1 MSKVPKKSAR
11 IGRFEIIRPLGR
23 GATATVYLARDPR
36 HDRQIAL
43 KVIKFGGDLE
53 EGEARVK
60 QHRRLRKLFQ
70 TEGAVAGRLDH
81 PNIVKVYDTVV
92 DDNTAL
98 MAMEYVEGTTLAEYC
113 AFDKLLPLPR
123 VVGII
128 FKCCLA
134 LDYAYRQGVV
144 HRDIKPANIMVGLD
158 DNPKIMDFGLA
169 LNVQKQ
175 TEHDSTFVTGVGSP
189 AYMSPEQVKG
199 YALNQQTD
207 LYSLGIV
214 LFMMLTGRVPFRAKH
229 YPELIYK
236 IINSDAPSVSAL
248 NPAIPP
254 ELDPIV
260 KRALE
265 KDLYSRYRTGADFGK
280 DLASARYQLKDEE
293 AEKLNNRF
301 ELLRSLPVF
310 AQFERVELW
319 EVLRI
324 TSWRKVGDGVPL
336 MEEGNDS
343 RTFGVLIDGEVEVSL
358 DHRLLARLGP
368 GEVLGEIA
376 FLSPAQAVRSA
387 TVVAVGEV
395 TFLEVNLAAYELAS
409 EECKEHFQSLLVGAL
424 IRRLRSANAKVMQ
437 HAPPARIPLPSLLNL
452 ELVPEPGLDPLPAT
466 GALPWPGPS
475 GFPKARPGAGT
486 LPPTAPPEAP
496 APPGDSASLP
506 AIDLPEAFVS
516 AANSSFGTSRTLVL
530 APDGLEG
537 STTGATVRSRT
548 RESP

>member
-1 MSKVPKKSAR
+1 VSEAAAR
-11 IGRFEIIRPLGR
+11 PVKIGRFQIIRQIGR
-23 GATATVYLARDPR
+23 GATATVYLANDPR
-36 HDRQIAL
+36 HDREVAL

-53 EGEARVK
+53 AGEARVK

-92 DDNTAL
+92 DENTAL
-98 MAMEYVEGTTLAEYC
+98 MAMEYVDGVTLAEYC
-113 AFDKLLPLPR
+113 AFDRLLPLPR

-144 HRDIKPANIMVGLD
+144 HRDIKPANIMVGPD
-158 DNPKIMDFGLA
+158 DTPKIMDFGLA

-175 TEHDSTFVTGVGSP
+175 AEHDSTFVMGVGSP

-207 LYSLGIV
+207 IYSLGVV

-260 KRALE
+260 RRALE
-265 KDLYSRYRTGADFGK
+265 KDLYSRYRTGADFAK
-280 DLASARYQLKDEE
+280 DLAAARYQLKDEE
-293 AEKLNNRF
+293 ADKLNDRF
-301 ELLRSLPVF
+301 ELLRSLPAF
-310 AQFERVELW
+310 TEFERVELW

-324 TSWRKVGDGVPL
+324 TTWRKVGDGVAL
-336 MEEGNDS
+336 MEEGEES

-358 DHRLLARLGP
+358 EGRVLARLGP
-368 GEVLGEIA
+368 GEVLGEMS
-376 FLSPAQAVRSA
+376 FLSPHEPSRCA
-387 TVVAVGEV
+387 TVVAVGDI
-395 TFLEVNLAAYELAS
+395 TFLEVNLSAYELAS
-409 EECKEHFQSLLVGAL
+409 EECKEHFQNLLIGAL
-424 IRRLRSANAKVMQ
+424 IRRLRSANAKVIA
-437 HAPPARIPLPSLLNL
+437 HAPAARPPIPGALTL
-452 ELVPEPGLDPLPAT
+452 ELMPDPAFDP
-466 GALPWPGPS
+466 P
-475 GFPKARPGAGT
+475 AGT
-486 LPPTAPPEAP
+486 R
-496 APPGDSASLP
+496 
-506 AIDLPEAFVS
+506 S
-516 AANSSFGTSRTLVL
+516 AANSAFGGLRSSGTTS
-530 APDGLEG
+530 GLES
-537 STTGATVRSRT
+537 STTGASARSRA
-548 RESP
+548 RETP

>member
-1 MSKVPKKSAR
+1 MSDADPRPVK
-11 IGRFEIIRPLGR
+11 IGRFQIIRKLGR

-36 HDRQIAL
+36 TEREIAL

-53 EGEARVK
+53 PGEARVK
-60 QHRRLRKLFQ
+60 QQRRLRKLFQ
-70 TEGAVAGRLDH
+70 TEGAVASRLDH

-98 MAMEYVEGTTLAEYC
+98 MAMEYVDGPTLADYC
-113 AFDKLLPLPR
+113 TFDRLLPLPR

-144 HRDIKPANIMVGLD
+144 HRDIKPANIMVGAG

-189 AYMSPEQVKG
+189 AYMSPEQIKG
-199 YALNQQTD
+199 YTLNQQTD

-280 DLASARYQLKDEE
+280 DLASARYQLKDED
-293 AEKLNNRF
+293 AEKFNDRF
-301 ELLRSLPVF
+301 DLLRALPVL

-324 TSWRKVGDGVPL
+324 TSWRQVGDGAVL
-336 MEEGNDS
+336 MEEGAET
-343 RTFGVLIDGEVEVSL
+343 RTFGVVINGEVEVSL
-358 DHRLLARLGP
+358 DNRLLARLGP
-368 GEVLGEIA
+368 GEVLGEMA
-376 FLSPAQAVRSA
+376 FLSPTAPSRAA
-387 TVVAVGEV
+387 TVVAVGDV
-395 TFLEVNLAAYELAS
+395 TFLEINLPAYELAS
-409 EECKEHFQSLLVGAL
+409 EECKEHFQSLLINAL
-424 IRRLRSANAKVMQ
+424 IRRLRSANAKVVQ
-437 HAPPARIPLPSLLNL
+437 HAPPARIPVPDLLNL
-452 ELVPEPGLDPLPAT
+452 ELVPEPGLDPVPEPQAM
-466 GALPWPGPS
+466 
-475 GFPKARPGAGT
+475 PGAKV
-486 LPPTAPPEAP
+486 P
-496 APPGDSASLP
+496 A
-506 AIDLPEAFVS
+506 AFVT
-516 AANSSFGTSRTLVL
+516 AANSAFGDGSRTRATPRALD
-530 APDGLEG
+530 ASTTGTTSG
-537 STTGATVRSRT
+537 IFGASTTGATARSRS
-548 RESP
+548 RENP